1 MSKPCIPDPVIFFVA
16 ITGKEQDLW
25 ELALKKLS
33 LHLGKVV
40 FSSKVYDF
48 SSFTSYYEEEMG
60 ENLKKA
66 LFFFEKL
73 LLPEFLINLKHMCYE
88 IESEYKVDDR
98 RRINIDPGYLNL
110 SKLVLSTFKD
120 FSHRIYLGKS
130 VFAEVTLR
138 FKKGKFEPLEWT
150 YPDYFQPEILE
161 FLQKVRLWYKER
173 LRGAR

>member
-1 MSKPCIPDPVIFFVA
+1 MSKPCIPEPVVFFLA
-16 ITGKEQDLW
+16 ITGKDQSLW
-25 ELALKKLS
+25 EVALKEVA
-33 LHLGKVV
+33 LHLGNVV

-48 SSFTSYYEEEMG
+48 SSFTSYYEKEMG
-60 ENLKKA
+60 KNLKKA

-73 LLPEFLINLKHMCYE
+73 MPPEFLIDLKHICYE
-88 IESEYKVDDR
+88 IENRFKVNDC

-120 FSHRIYLGKS
+120 FSHRIYLGRS

-150 YPDYFQPEILE
+150 YPDYSQPEILE

-173 LRGAR
+173 LRGAN